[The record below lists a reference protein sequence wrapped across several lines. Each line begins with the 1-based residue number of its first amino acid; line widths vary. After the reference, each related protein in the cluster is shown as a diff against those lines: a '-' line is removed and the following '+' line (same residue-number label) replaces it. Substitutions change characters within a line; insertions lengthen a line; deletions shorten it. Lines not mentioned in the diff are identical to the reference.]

1 MREVC
6 SFTDFFVIT
15 SGRSSRQTR
24 AVAEEIRLRIKE
36 QGVSPL
42 SIEGEVQGDW
52 VLMDY
57 LGVIVH
63 VFTPETR
70 EFYRLET
77 LWKDAPKVEVAAG

>member
-70 EFYRLET
+70 DFYRLET